1 MIPLQAKHT
10 QGTSSMKGKA
20 TTPNDRSTR
29 RLRAPMRT
37 LKLAAAC
44 FSLSVSTGLSAQT
57 AFRWDSDRGA
67 SPTQDSALFAV
78 YSPRATMR
86 RVYPGSNL
94 NVMPVASGFDVREF
108 EALAQGLVDSGKTPG
123 LAMAVV
129 QGDRIL
135 SARGYGITDTANPE
149 AVDAHTVFRLA
160 SLSKAFASTVT
171 AQLVADGKL
180 RWDSRPLDYIP
191 SLRFADPSAAQR
203 LTVADVLSHRVGI
216 GHNAFDRDLEANAEY
231 PVLMQKLAYAP
242 MQCAPSECYAYQNI
256 AYSLIGNV
264 VESVSGNTYEQTVA
278 RRLFRPLGM
287 FDASYGLE
295 GIASSKRW
303 AKPHVG
309 SGRRWTPV
317 YPKPTY
323 YRVAPAA
330 GVNASITDMAKWLLA
345 HNGHRRDVLPSSIL
359 ATLHA
364 PLIDTPAETG
374 ASAWRRQRL
383 NAAGY
388 ALGWRVYDYAGHRL
402 VFHGGAVQGYRG
414 VAALLPERDL
424 GVVVLWNS
432 GSSAPSGLLPTIL
445 DRAIGVTPQRWLDI
459 EIETDIGAD
468 NLYANK
474 TAIDAIA
481 ATPSAANAPT
491 TTTASPASAP
501 TAPGVDD
508 DAERAQ
514 GGAEGV
520 PPTAVERK
528 N

>member
-1 MIPLQAKHT
+1 
-10 QGTSSMKGKA
+10 MKGKA
-20 TTPNDRSTR
+20 MTPNDR
-29 RLRAPMRT
+29 RLRRPRAPT
-37 LKLAAAC
+37 LKIAAAC
-44 FSLSVSTGLSAQT
+44 VLLSVSSGLSAQT
-57 AFRWDSDRGA
+57 SFRWDSDTGA
-67 SPTQDSALFAV
+67 DARQDNGLLAV

-86 RVYPGSNL
+86 RVYPGANL
-94 NVMPVASGFDVREF
+94 RVMPMAKGFDVREF

-129 QGDRIL
+129 QGGQIL
-135 SARGYGITDTANPE
+135 SARGYGVTDTSNPE

-242 MQCAPSECYAYQNI
+242 MSCAPSECYAYQNI

-295 GIASSKRW
+295 GIANSKRW

-345 HNGHRRDVLPSSIL
+345 HNGHRGDVISNALL

-383 NAAGY
+383 DAAGY

-432 GSSAPSGLLPTIL
+432 GSSVPSGLLPTIL

-459 EIETDIGAD
+459 EIEAELGAE

-474 TAIDAIA
+474 TAITPTS
-481 ATPSAANAPT
+481 ATATVPT
-491 TTTASPASAP
+491 
-501 TAPGVDD
+501 GVDD
-508 DAERAQ
+508 DDKERAQ
-514 GGAEGV
+514 EGTET
-520 PPTAVERK
+520 PAAAATAKPEK
-528 N
+528 